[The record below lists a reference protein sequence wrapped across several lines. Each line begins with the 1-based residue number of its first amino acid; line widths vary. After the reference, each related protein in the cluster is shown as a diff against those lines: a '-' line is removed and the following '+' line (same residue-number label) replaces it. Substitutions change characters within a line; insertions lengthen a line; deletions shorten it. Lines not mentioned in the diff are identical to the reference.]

1 MPYLVIFRLKFENN
15 YVIFEFS
22 TFEFVKIQNFMLN
35 KIEFQI
41 KIAIFENST
50 LKFVKIQSFM

>member
-1 MPYLVIFRLKFENN
+1 MPYLVIFRLKLENN
-15 YVIFEFS
+15 NVIFEIS
-22 TFEFVKIQNFMLN
+22 TFEYVKIQNFMLN

-41 KIAIFENST
+41 KIATFQNST